1 MTSGFIAALLL
12 LLLLFLLLLPAR
24 WTEQAFDLT
33 GTAEIQPRAYK
44 HNCKVEENVDPHNAW
59 KEC

>member
-12 LLLLFLLLLPAR
+12 LLVLLLLPAC
-24 WTEQAFDLT
+24 WTEQALDLT

-59 KEC
+59 NER